1 MRVAW
6 ELLRQSY
13 DDLYKKPGADG
24 AGTEEVNRFQT
35 LYEECNTLCEV
46 YNMPLL
52 RENDSLMS
60 LNLALSQISIP
71 EIYGEYLDWPRF
83 HDLFLEL
90 VHNKTYSAS
99 QRLHILQG
107 SIRGEE

>member
-1 MRVAW
+1 MMIFIKS
-6 ELLRQSY
+6 LGQ
-13 DDLYKKPGADG
+13 
-24 AGTEEVNRFQT
+24 TERAQKRSIDFRPYT
-35 LYEECNTLCEV
+35 KNTLCEV